1 MRCAPAVAGSRGAPD
16 RELLNAGIA
25 TQNAEVA
32 AYSIGGRNGGQGPIE
47 KRSHAAGT
55 LPSMA
60 EDARSTN
67 SLIVLARST

>member
-1 MRCAPAVAGSRGAPD
+1 MSLTVGAPD
-16 RELLNAGIA
+16 CELLNAGLA
-25 TQNAEVA
+25 TENAE
-32 AYSIGGRNGGQGPIE
+32 YSIGGRNGGQGAIE

-55 LPSMA
+55 LPSML